1 MLVEGTEEIILK
13 DTTKY
18 SVLGLQKTQF
28 IQLFKQ
34 RTLPTNLCQWKI
46 WCKESLILEV
56 SKVQLLTLAECA
68 AEPILMLAETQ
79 CKRFLLL
86 AEKIHG
92 KQFLMPLRTM
102 VNDSRMYGSR
112 NPLHQQ
118 KLQSKQNLVLLLRKT
133 KIHGAITKKEGAILN
148 GLSWI

>member
-56 SKVQLLTLAECA
+56 NKVQLLTLAECA

-79 CKRFLLL
+79 CKQFLL

-112 NPLHQQ
+112 NPLYQQ

-133 KIHGAITKKEGAILN
+133 KIYGAITKKEEAILN

>member
-1 MLVEGTEEIILK
+1 M
-13 DTTKY
+13 
-18 SVLGLQKTQF
+18 
-28 IQLFKQ
+28 
-34 RTLPTNLCQWKI
+34 
-46 WCKESLILEV
+46 
-56 SKVQLLTLAECA
+56 QLLTLAECA

-79 CKRFLLL
+79 CKQFLLL

>member
-18 SVLGLQKTQF
+18 SVLGLQKTQL

-56 SKVQLLTLAECA
+56 SK
-68 AEPILMLAETQ
+68 EPILMLAETQ
-79 CKRFLLL
+79 CKQFLL

-112 NPLHQQ
+112 NPLYQQ